1 MLYYEYVD
9 AMLDAGI
16 EPWRG
21 TPLDF
26 DVEGAA
32 KAGEIGCFNCAH
44 RRATARSGEI
54 VCDYDGINLEEP
66 DMDWKLIVDCW
77 ECE

>member
-1 MLYYEYVD
+1 MSSWYTRKGYWEVD
-9 AMLDAGI
+9 PPA
-16 EPWRG
+16 E
-21 TPLDF
+21 F

-44 RRATARSGEI
+44 RRAVARSGEI
-54 VCDYDGINLEEP
+54 VCDFDGINLEEP

>member
-1 MLYYEYVD
+1 MSTWNYPLKGYWEVD
-9 AMLDAGI
+9 PPT
-16 EPWRG
+16 E
-21 TPLDF
+21 F
-26 DVEGAA
+26 DVKGAA

-44 RRATARSGEI
+44 RRAVAKSGEV

-66 DMDWKLIVDCW
+66 DGIPWQYIAECW